1 MEILINRVMSRRS
14 RVLTLEVCLGMKMTP
29 TQREVFIIVD
39 EWWKRYSFGP
49 SIRDISIARNKK
61 GLGNTKEI
69 IDRLVRLGVLKR
81 LKGVSRSVRPVY
93 INFRKLD

>member
-14 RVLTLEVCLGMKMTP
+14 RVLTFESCLEMKMTP
-29 TQREVFIIVD
+29 MQREVFIIVD

-49 SIRDISIARNKK
+49 SIRDICVARNKK
-61 GLGNTKEI
+61 SLGNTKEI